1 MPLSEVT
8 LINEYLDY
16 IKFQKRFSR
25 HTLLSYNT
33 DLEAFFEYIKVQ
45 FGPVTL
51 TGISPAFV
59 RSWLA
64 SLKEKGLS
72 SKTVNRKISTLRSF
86 FKYQLKM
93 GTVKSSPMVSIKA
106 LKVSRRLPSF
116 IAGKDLNTL
125 FDHVEFPDSW
135 QGKTDKLL
143 LKIFYF
149 TGIRLSELIN
159 LKDGD
164 VDVVNCVLKVLGKG
178 QKHRIVPVKPSLLQE
193 IRAYIADKSSL
204 SQDAIPTLLCNEKG
218 AKLYDKYVYRV
229 VKKYLGKVSPNERK
243 SPHILRHSF
252 ATHLTNNGAEINAVK
267 ELLGHAS
274 LASTQIYTHNSIEQL
289 KEIYRMSHPKSK

>member
-1 MPLSEVT
+1 MLLSEVT

-33 DLEAFFEYIKVQ
+33 DLEAFFKYITVQ
-45 FGPVTL
+45 FGTSTPED
-51 TGISPAFV
+51 ISPAFV

-64 SLKEKGLS
+64 SLKEKDLS

-86 FKYQLKM
+86 FKYQVKM

-106 LKVSRRLPSF
+106 LKVSQRLPSF

-125 FDHVEFPDSW
+125 FEHVEFPETW

-159 LKDGD
+159 LKDSD
-164 VDVVNCVLKVLGKG
+164 VDVVNCVLRVLGKG
-178 QKHRIVPVKPSLLQE
+178 QKHRIIPVKPSLLQE
-193 IRAYIADKSSL
+193 IRAYIRDKSSL
-204 SQDAIPTLLCNEKG
+204 SQDEISTLLCNEKG
-218 AKLYDKYVYRV
+218 AKLYDKYVYRI
-229 VKKYLGKVSPNERK
+229 VKKYLGMVSPNERK
-243 SPHILRHSF
+243 SPHTLRHSF

-289 KEIYRMSHPKSK
+289 KDIYRISHPKSK